1 MAKQL
6 EQILE
11 VSCIANIQRLELADD
26 KLNISH
32 NPALY
37 EMVYVNQGALQIQG
51 EYYTGELKAKQL
63 LIHRVGEQHA
73 FSRADGRTAVVV
85 IVRFSCDLTELD
97 WLAHRPVELSAD
109 LQSLLADVFLA
120 GQTVF
125 LPPYDRPGAAYMEKR
140 IDVPYGAE
148 QMLKL
153 KMELL
158 LLHLVQLLRTDFAG
172 VDSSGAQVKIGA
184 VKDYLDRYYREN
196 ISLNQLCFLFNTN
209 KTTLCQ
215 QFRRAYGCTVIEY
228 VGDLK
233 MQQAK
238 ILLQEGRSNVS
249 EIAWQLGFSSVHY
262 FSRMFKHHTGVSPTV
277 YRQTCKKPEA

>member
-1 MAKQL
+1 MGQMVKQL

-26 KLNISH
+26 KLNSSH
-32 NPALY
+32 CPALY
-37 EMVYVNQGALQIQG
+37 EMVYVDQGVLQIQG
-51 EYYTGELKAKQL
+51 EHYNGELKAKQL

-85 IVRFSCDLTELD
+85 VVRFACDLAELD
-97 WLAHRPVELSAD
+97 QLAERPVELSAN
-109 LQSLLADVFLA
+109 LQSLLADIFLT

-125 LPPYDRPGAAYMEKR
+125 LPPYDVPGTAYMEKR
-140 IDVPYGAE
+140 TDIPYGAE

-158 LLHLVQLLRTDFAG
+158 LLHLIQLLQADATVIDG
-172 VDSSGAQVKIGA
+172 GNGQVKIGA

-228 VGDLK
+228 VGKLK

-238 ILLQEGRSNVS
+238 VMLREGRCNVS

-262 FSRMFKHHTGVSPTV
+262 FSRMFKQHTGVSPTA
-277 YRQTCKKPEA
+277 YRQTDGK